1 MGRRESYCIV
11 GGNKLLRECVRGK
24 ISRSQIARPA
34 DKLSSKQT
42 GMKTSSQTDRRT
54 GRQARTRHQGIDQMK
69 WTGNGEDGLENC
81 VEATEK
87 GLRIEHCWSN
97 AANQNSRLR
106 PWIRCNTS
114 LWGVRKKNDGREDR
128 KKNGRIKG
136 LNRSVDR

>member
-1 MGRRESYCIV
+1 
-11 GGNKLLRECVRGK
+11 
-24 ISRSQIARPA
+24 
-34 DKLSSKQT
+34 
-42 GMKTSSQTDRRT
+42 
-54 GRQARTRHQGIDQMK
+54 MK

-97 AANQNSRLR
+97 AANQYSRLR

-136 LNRSVDR
+136 LNRSVDRQKDVYTDVLADAWTAGWLMDRCIGGFKDGWIARVEDAADATDAN